1 MSLFELGTGKSFIGA
16 LLAKVL
22 HEFANQTI
30 LVVCYT
36 NHALDQFLEDL
47 LNIGIPQ
54 TNMVRLGGKSTP
66 RTAGLA
72 LQKQARDEKSK
83 WGKADWREIDDLKGD
98 ADRKSDELSRI
109 FEQFK
114 SFKLSKMKIM
124 EHLEFDYPEYFETFQ
139 VPQSTDGMRQIGKGG
154 KVTRPDYLLDRW
166 MNNWNAGYLRDA
178 SHVREASDI
187 WNMDKDSRGRH
198 VTKWKDE
205 ILKGLIENISVTA
218 NKYNGVQNRID
229 RKYIEKDAA
238 ILRNKRVIGC
248 TTTAAA
254 KYREAISQARIDVL
268 LVEEAGEILES
279 HILTALGTDTKQ
291 LILIGD
297 HKFAIFSAPCQSHDN
312 ACIFLQATA
321 SKGLKLSAYGRK
333 GRWL

>member
-1 MSLFELGTGKSFIGA
+1 MSLFESGTGKSFIGA

-22 HEFANQTI
+22 HDFAKQTI

-54 TNMVRLGGKSTP
+54 MNMVRLGGKSTP
-66 RTAGLA
+66 RTACLA
-72 LQKQARDEKSK
+72 LQKQARGEKSN
-83 WGKADWREIDDLKGD
+83 WGKADFREIDDLRGC
-98 ADRKSDELSRI
+98 ANRMSDELSRI

-114 SFKLSKMKIM
+114 SFKVSNVKIM
-124 EHLEFDYPEYFETFQ
+124 EHLEFDYPEYFEAFQ
-139 VPQSTDGMRQIGKGG
+139 VPQSTDGMQQIGKGG
-154 KVTRPDYLLDRW
+154 KVTKPDYLLDRW
-166 MNNWNAGYLRDA
+166 MQNGNAGYLSGA

-198 VTKWKDE
+198 VSRWKDE
-205 ILKGLIENISVTA
+205 ILKGLVEDISVIA
-218 NKYNGVQNRID
+218 NNYNGVQNRID
-229 RKYIEKDAA
+229 HKFSEKDAA
-238 ILRNKRVIGC
+238 ILRNKRIIGC

-254 KYREAISQARIDVL
+254 KYREAIGQARIDVL

-279 HILTALGTDTKQ
+279 HILTALGAETKQ

-297 HKFAIFSAPCQSHDN
+297 HKFAIFPAPCQSTDDAH
-312 ACIFLQATA
+312 IFLQATA
-321 SKGLKLSAYGRK
+321 SKGLKLSAYG
-333 GRWL
+333 